1 MLLHLPTWQL
11 QNLTCF
17 ASLLPLLSV
26 TLIILNHYFPT
37 FVQILAVAPVDDP
50 SISSSSSSNLAAMKG
65 GAAQARKLA
74 EAAAAASGG
83 AFSAAEFEAE
93 MSLGQEGQR
102 VADKL
107 LELGLTPSVATID
120 AQSLEN
126 SNSGTNTTSNS
137 STGSTSKSSVSSD
150 LASSKGLL
158 VQLLPEDWKAHEAEV
173 AAAARRAAAYT
184 RAVAQRRQD
193 GPHLAA
199 SVTRPVGCSLP
210 RSAVADA
217 VATVRVLQRQHDRK
231 VMVTADDNP
240 DGRTLPLL
248 RCADVGCVTG
258 NTHLTP
264 SSKKQ
269 SKASTRIHRDS
280 AGAGGDAP
288 QPQAPAASTK
298 PKSLVGGDVAL
309 GTGLPLGLSP
319 LADMLTVARA
329 ASRIE
334 HAASF
339 ARAACLATVVTL
351 LLLQVQDASTMTAAH
366 AARVAESASSTFA
379 AAPSAGGD
387 TVPSWAATAKDAS
400 SLEGI
405 HAASLEDS
413 AVLAAAVAWA
423 SSVVRRSVVFGGSL
437 RVPLALLLCDV
448 LALTAMT
455 PEPPQVNARG
465 VTEQFLSHSTAPATR
480 GPLTREGLRGFGPWA
495 HVSKWLAAT
504 LWGAASAAIFRL
516 QVLPYAIPYFVPQIH
531 PWLAPLGWMFIDS
544 ETATTRAGGDADAAA
559 ARALAWAQPSPWG
572 TVAYLDS
579 IDKDTCCFL
588 FGVFACA
595 LTGFAGLAASRATI
609 QMRLWLVVSCGGPL
623 VLLGA
628 LLLATNGLFGGVE
641 AGGDPAAA
649 VATLLFC
656 MVAHGGG
663 GFFFFKLLRVYP

>member
-1 MLLHLPTWQL
+1 M
-11 QNLTCF
+11 
-17 ASLLPLLSV
+17 
-26 TLIILNHYFPT
+26 
-37 FVQILAVAPVDDP
+37 DDP
-50 SISSSSSSNLAAMKG
+50 TTTSASNLAAPKG
-65 GAAQARKLA
+65 GAAQARKVA

-83 AFSAAEFEAE
+83 AFTAAEFEAE

-107 LELGLTPSVATID
+107 LELGLTPSVTTID
-120 AQSLEN
+120 TLSLD
-126 SNSGTNTTSNS
+126 STNIGNTSS
-137 STGSTSKSSVSSD
+137 RSTSSNGGGGSSD

-158 VQLLPEDWKAHEAEV
+158 VQLLPDEWKAHEVEV
-173 AAAARRAAAYT
+173 AAAARRAAAYA

-199 SVTRPVGCSLP
+199 AVTRPVGCSLP

-217 VATVRVLQRQHDRK
+217 VATVRALQRQHGRK
-231 VMVTADDNP
+231 VLVTADDNP

-280 AGAGGDAP
+280 AGAGSEAAH
-288 QPQAPAASTK
+288 QQQQARTSSTK

-319 LADMLTVARA
+319 LADMLMVARA

-334 HAASF
+334 HAAAF

-351 LLLQVQDASTMTAAH
+351 LLLQVRDASTMTAAH
-366 AARVAESASSTFA
+366 AARVAESASSSLA
-379 AAPSAGGD
+379 AAANTDSAI
-387 TVPSWAATAKDAS
+387 PSWAAAGAS
-400 SLEGI
+400 TDSASDGI
-405 HAASLEDS
+405 HAANLEDS

-448 LALTAMT
+448 LALTAIT
-455 PEPPQVNARG
+455 PEPPRVNARG
-465 VTEQFLSHSTAPATR
+465 VTEQFLSHSSAPSTR
-480 GPLTREGLRGFGPWA
+480 GPLTREGLRGDGPWA
-495 HVSKWLAAT
+495 HVSKWVAAT
-504 LWGAASAAIFRL
+504 LWGAATAALFRV
-516 QVLPYAIPYFVPQIH
+516 QVLPYAIPYLVPQIH
-531 PWLAPLGWMFIDS
+531 PWLAPLGWVFIDS
-544 ETATTRAGGDADAAA
+544 ETATARAGGGAAAAA

-572 TVAYLDS
+572 TVAFLDS

-595 LTGFAGLAASRATI
+595 LTGLAGLAASRAAI
-609 QMRLWLVVSCGGPL
+609 QMRLGLVASCGAPL

-628 LLLATNGLFGGVE
+628 LMLATNGLFGGVE

-649 VATLLFC
+649 MATLLFC
-656 MVAHGGG
+656 LVVHGGG
-663 GFFFFKLLRVYP
+663 GFLFFKLLRVYP